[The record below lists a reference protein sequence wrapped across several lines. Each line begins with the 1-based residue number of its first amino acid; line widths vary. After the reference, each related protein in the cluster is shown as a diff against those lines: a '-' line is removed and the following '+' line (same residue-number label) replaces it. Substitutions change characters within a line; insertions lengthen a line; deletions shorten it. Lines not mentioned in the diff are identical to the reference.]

1 MLLTILAVF
10 ARIFSNA
17 YSNVVQKQLTSHSE
31 PSLKVNCF
39 SYIALSAVMI
49 PCLPFL
55 ELEKL
60 GAAFWAPMAASG
72 ILAAVGNACLI
83 KAVNCGELS
92 VLGPLNS
99 YKVIVS
105 MIVALFLIGEI
116 PGLWGIIGILL
127 ILAGSFAVMQK
138 KQGESFSVK
147 LFLRPDIQFR
157 FYAIFCTATEA
168 VFLKKTITASN
179 PFTSFAMWCILSAVF
194 STLLYFC
201 NTVLAYLVSHRQE
214 EAAEWEEYDVFP
226 AYHSGYHDKM
236 WETVRQAFALNR
248 KSLLLLLVLASTTGI
263 MQFTTNIV
271 FRRMQVSY
279 ALALFQLS
287 ALLSVF
293 FGGFLFHEKGLRRKL
308 AGSLVMVAGAVLI
321 ILL

>member
-17 YSNVVQKQLTSHSE
+17 YSNVVQKQLTSHGE

-39 SYIALSAVMI
+39 SYIVLSAVML

-55 ELEKL
+55 GLEKS
-60 GAAFWAPMAASG
+60 GAVFWVPMAASG

-83 KAVNCGELS
+83 KALNCGELS

-105 MIVALFLIGEI
+105 MIVAFFLIGEI
-116 PGLWGIIGILL
+116 PGLRGIIGILL
-127 ILAGSFAVMQK
+127 ILAGSFVVMQK
-138 KQGESFSVK
+138 KQGEPFSLK
-147 LFLRPDIQFR
+147 MLLRPDIQFR

-168 VFLKKTITASN
+168 VFLKKTIAASN

-194 STLLYFC
+194 STLIYAG
-201 NTVLAYLVSHRQE
+201 NTILAYIVSHRQE
-214 EAAEWEEYDVFP
+214 EAAEWEESDGFP
-226 AYHSGYHDKM
+226 VYHSGYHDEM
-236 WETVRQAFALNR
+236 WKTVRQAFSLSR
-248 KSLLLLLVLASTTGI
+248 HSLVLLLILASTTGM
-263 MQFTTNIV
+263 MQFTTNVV
-271 FRRMQVSY
+271 FQRMQVSY

-308 AGSLVMVAGAVLI
+308 AGSLVMIAGAVLI

>member
-17 YSNVVQKQLTSHSE
+17 YSNVVQKQLTSHGE

-39 SYIALSAVMI
+39 SYIALSVVML

-55 ELEKL
+55 ELGKP
-60 GAAFWAPMAASG
+60 GAAFWLPMAASG

-83 KAVNCGELS
+83 KALNYGELS

-105 MIVALFLIGEI
+105 MIAAFFLIGEV
-116 PGLWGIIGILL
+116 PGPWGIIGIFL
-127 ILAGSFAVMQK
+127 ILAGSFVLMRE

-147 LFLRPDIQFR
+147 MLLRPDIQFR

-168 VFLKKTITASN
+168 VFLKQTITASN

-201 NTVLAYLVSHRQE
+201 NTVLAHIVSHRRE
-214 EAAEWEEYDVFP
+214 EAAEWEEYDGFL
-226 AYHSGYHDKM
+226 AHHSGCHGRM
-236 WETVRQAFALNR
+236 WKTVRQAFALNR

-263 MQFTTNIV
+263 MQFTTNVV
-271 FRRMQVSY
+271 FGRMQVSY

-293 FGGFLFHEKGLRRKL
+293 FGGVLFHEKGLRRKL